1 MRRDLIFSPDEAP
14 TQGVATRPRCR
25 LAKRPFG
32 KPDADVFKAG
42 SFEMLGVSECKPLA
56 SERLASPRFL
66 RDEAEKSDIAVFPAA
81 HTAIVAKLIVATR
94 TWFSQPNSVGT
105 TCPLDKG

>member
-1 MRRDLIFSPDEAP
+1 MPHGPGAGWPSGHLVNQMLTF
-14 TQGVATRPRCR
+14 
-25 LAKRPFG
+25 
-32 KPDADVFKAG
+32 FKAG
-42 SFEMLGVSECKPLA
+42 SFEMLGVSECKSLA
-56 SERLASPRFL
+56 SERLASPLFL
-66 RDEAEKSDIAVFPAA
+66 RDEAEKSDIAVLPAA